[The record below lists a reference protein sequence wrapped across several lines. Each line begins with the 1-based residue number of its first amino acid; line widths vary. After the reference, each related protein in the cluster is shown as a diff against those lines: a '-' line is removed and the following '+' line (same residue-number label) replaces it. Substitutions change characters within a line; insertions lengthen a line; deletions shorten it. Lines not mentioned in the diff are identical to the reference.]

1 MRQPGLCTLRLM
13 KKFLNAIFNWI
24 TDTLSVFKREL
35 YVVSHDVGVL
45 IFFFFL
51 PVVYPIVYTLIYNPE
66 VVTDIPVAIVDRS
79 RTSESRELVRMASA
93 APAIQIYSY
102 CANLE
107 EAKSQMASGDVYGIL
122 EIPDDYATSLGNG
135 KQAVVQFYAESS
147 LLIRNRAFVSALSD
161 LQMALAQKITV
172 ERVSALGVTTSGSA
186 LPINSKSNFLGDT
199 EQGFASFVIP
209 GIIILILQQS
219 MLLGICMLGG
229 TERERRL
236 RNGGKDPMSIDT
248 AGTLATIIGRSLCY
262 VFLYIPASI
271 YILNIIP
278 MIFDLPQIGDPLQ
291 VMLFVFPLLVASSFM
306 GQALNLFMRERESA
320 FILIVFL
327 SVLFLF
333 LSGLTW
339 PRYAVNDLWT
349 AVGNCIPSTWGV
361 EGFIRI
367 NSNGG
372 TIGENATQFTM
383 LWVLAGVYFIAAYF
397 VVRHLRKHSLAM

>member
-1 MRQPGLCTLRLM
+1 M

-186 LPINSKSNFLGDT
+186 LPVNSKSNFLGDT

-367 NSNGG
+367 NSNGA

>member
-1 MRQPGLCTLRLM
+1 M

-135 KQAVVQFYAESS
+135 KQAVAQFYAESS

-186 LPINSKSNFLGDT
+186 LPVNSKSNFLGDT

-236 RNGGKDPMSIDT
+236 RNVGKDPMSIDT

>member
-1 MRQPGLCTLRLM
+1 M
-13 KKFLNAIFNWI
+13 KKIINAIFNWI
-24 TDTLSVFKREL
+24 SDTLSVFKREL
-35 YVVSHDVGVL
+35 YIVSHDAGVL

-51 PVVYPIVYTLIYNPE
+51 PVAYPIVYTLIYNPE
-66 VVTDIPVAIVDRS
+66 VVTDIPVAVVDHS
-79 RTSESRELVRMASA
+79 RTSESRELTRMASA

-102 CANLE
+102 CSNIA
-107 EAKSQMASGDVYGIL
+107 EAKAQMASGDVFGIL

-161 LQMALAQKITV
+161 LQLALAQKITI

-186 LPINSKSNFLGDT
+186 LPVNSKSNFLGDT

-236 RNGGKDPMSIDT
+236 RNGGKDSLSLDNV
-248 AGTLATIIGRSLCY
+248 GTLATVLGRSLCY
-262 VFLYIPASI
+262 VFLYIPATI

-278 MIFDLPQIGDPLQ
+278 MIFDLPHIGDPLQ
-291 VMLFVFPLLVASSFM
+291 AMLFIFPLLVASSFM

-339 PRYAVNDLWT
+339 PRYAVNELWT
-349 AVGNCIPSTWGV
+349 AIGNCIPSTWGV

-383 LWVLAGVYFIAAYF
+383 LWILAGVYFIAAYL
-397 VVRHLRKHSLAM
+397 VVRHLRKHRLAI

>member
-1 MRQPGLCTLRLM
+1 M

-186 LPINSKSNFLGDT
+186 LPVNSKSNFLGDT

>member
-1 MRQPGLCTLRLM
+1 M
-13 KKFLNAIFNWI
+13 KKIINAIFNWI
-24 TDTLSVFKREL
+24 SDTLSVFKREL
-35 YVVSHDVGVL
+35 YIVSHDAGVL

-51 PVVYPIVYTLIYNPE
+51 PLVYPIVYTLIYNPE
-66 VVTDIPVAIVDRS
+66 VVTDIPVAVVDHS
-79 RTSESRELVRMASA
+79 RTSESRELTRMASA

-102 CANLE
+102 CSNIS
-107 EAKSQMASGDVYGIL
+107 EAKAQMASGDVFGIL

-135 KQAVVQFYAESS
+135 KQAVVQFYVESS

-161 LQMALAQKITV
+161 LQLALAQKITI

-186 LPINSKSNFLGDT
+186 LPVNSKSNFLGDT

-236 RNGGKDPMSIDT
+236 RNGGKDSLSLDNV
-248 AGTLATIIGRSLCY
+248 GTLATVLGRSLCY
-262 VFLYIPASI
+262 VFLYIPATI

-278 MIFDLPQIGDPLQ
+278 MIFDLPHIGDPLQ
-291 VMLFVFPLLVASSFM
+291 AMLFIFPLLVASSFL

-339 PRYAVNDLWT
+339 PRYAVNELWT
-349 AVGNCIPSTWGV
+349 AIGNCIPSTWGV

-383 LWVLAGVYFIAAYF
+383 LWILAGVYFIAAYL
-397 VVRHLRKHSLAM
+397 VVRHLRKHRLAI

>member
-1 MRQPGLCTLRLM
+1 M

>member
-1 MRQPGLCTLRLM
+1 
-13 KKFLNAIFNWI
+13 
-24 TDTLSVFKREL
+24 
-35 YVVSHDVGVL
+35 
-45 IFFFFL
+45 
-51 PVVYPIVYTLIYNPE
+51 
-66 VVTDIPVAIVDRS
+66 
-79 RTSESRELVRMASA
+79 MASA

>member
-1 MRQPGLCTLRLM
+1 
-13 KKFLNAIFNWI
+13 
-24 TDTLSVFKREL
+24 
-35 YVVSHDVGVL
+35 
-45 IFFFFL
+45 
-51 PVVYPIVYTLIYNPE
+51 
-66 VVTDIPVAIVDRS
+66 
-79 RTSESRELVRMASA
+79 
-93 APAIQIYSY
+93 
-102 CANLE
+102 
-107 EAKSQMASGDVYGIL
+107 
-122 EIPDDYATSLGNG
+122 
-135 KQAVVQFYAESS
+135 
-147 LLIRNRAFVSALSD
+147 
-161 LQMALAQKITV
+161 LQLALAQKITI

-186 LPINSKSNFLGDT
+186 LPVNSKSNFLGDT

-236 RNGGKDPMSIDT
+236 RNGGKDSLSLDNV
-248 AGTLATIIGRSLCY
+248 GTLATVLGRSLCY
-262 VFLYIPASI
+262 VFLYIPATI

-278 MIFDLPQIGDPLQ
+278 MIFDLPHIGDPLQ
-291 VMLFVFPLLVASSFM
+291 AMLFIFPLLVASSFL

-339 PRYAVNDLWT
+339 PRYAVNELWT
-349 AVGNCIPSTWGV
+349 AIGNCIPSTWGV

-383 LWVLAGVYFIAAYF
+383 LWILAGVYFIAAYL
-397 VVRHLRKHSLAM
+397 VVRHLRKHRLAI

>member
-1 MRQPGLCTLRLM
+1 M

-79 RTSESRELVRMASA
+79 RTSESRELVRMTSA

-367 NSNGG
+367 NSNGA
-372 TIGENATQFTM
+372 TIGENATQFSM

>member
-1 MRQPGLCTLRLM
+1 M
-13 KKFLNAIFNWI
+13 KKFFNAIFNWI
-24 TDTLSVFKREL
+24 ADTLSVFRREL

-51 PVVYPIVYTLIYNPE
+51 PLVYPIVYTLIYNPE
-66 VVTDIPVAIVDRS
+66 VVTDIPVAVVDHSRS
-79 RTSESRELVRMASA
+79 SESRELVRMASA

-102 CANLE
+102 CSNLA
-107 EAKSQMASGDVYGIL
+107 EAKSQMASGDVFGIL
-122 EIPDDYATSLGNG
+122 DIPDDYATALGNG
-135 KQAVVQFYAESS
+135 EQAVVQFYVESS

-161 LQMALAQKITV
+161 LQLALAQKITV
-172 ERVSALGVTTSGSA
+172 ERVSALGVASSGSA
-186 LPINSKSNFLGDT
+186 LPVNSKSNFLGDT

-236 RNGGKDPMSIDT
+236 RNAGKDPLSLDHV
-248 AGTLATIIGRSLCY
+248 GVLATVLGRSLCY
-262 VFLYIPASI
+262 VFLYIPAAI

-278 MIFDLPQIGDPLQ
+278 MIFDLPHIGDPFQAL
-291 VMLFVFPLLVASSFM
+291 LFIFPLLVASSFM

-339 PRYAVNDLWT
+339 PRYAVNELWT

-383 LWVLAGVYFIAAYF
+383 LWVLAGVYFVAAYF
-397 VVRHLRKHSLAM
+397 VIRHLRKHSLAM

>member
-1 MRQPGLCTLRLM
+1 
-13 KKFLNAIFNWI
+13 
-24 TDTLSVFKREL
+24 L

-161 LQMALAQKITV
+161 LQLALAQKITV

-186 LPINSKSNFLGDT
+186 LPVNSKSNFLGDT

>member
-1 MRQPGLCTLRLM
+1 M

-161 LQMALAQKITV
+161 LQLALAQKITV

-186 LPINSKSNFLGDT
+186 LPVNSKSNFLGDT